1 MAQLFKGYKKTT
13 LMQHDRNNPL
23 PQEVNVDKNENT
35 ENANGERFESDTQ
48 KVVRQHL
55 ENEDHVITDEDIAK
69 IRVGMVPPQFDRPTE
84 DRISEAEE
92 RLGSDSDDSHERK
105 VDKNLEDEKIT
116 PWDTIDPTK

>member
-13 LMQHDRNNPL
+13 LMQQDRNNPL

-105 VDKNLEDEKIT
+105 VDKNIEDERIT